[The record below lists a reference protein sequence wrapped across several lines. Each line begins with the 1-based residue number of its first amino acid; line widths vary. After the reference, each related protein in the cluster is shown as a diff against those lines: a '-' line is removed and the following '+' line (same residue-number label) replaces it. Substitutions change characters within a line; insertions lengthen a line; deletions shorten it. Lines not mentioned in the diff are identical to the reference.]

1 MDIVFLRGLRVEAVI
16 GVWEWE
22 QRIRQIVNLDLEMQ
36 TDVRRAA
43 ATDSLDSALNY
54 KDIAKRVI
62 AFVADSRF
70 ELVESLAEAVARI
83 VVVEFGVPWVRVSV
97 SKPGAIEGSRDVG
110 VVIERASADYD

>member
-1 MDIVFLRGLRVEAVI
+1 MDIVFLRGLRVDAVI

-22 QRIRQIVNLDLEMQ
+22 QRIRQVVSLDLEMQ

-43 ATDSLDSALNY
+43 ATDSLESALNY
-54 KDIAKRVI
+54 KEIAKRII

-83 VVVEFGVPWVRVSV
+83 VVVEFAVPWVRISV

-110 VVIERASADYD
+110 VVIERTSADYD

>member
-22 QRIRQIVNLDLEMQ
+22 QHIRQVVSLDLEMQ

-54 KDIAKRVI
+54 KAIAKRVI

-83 VVVEFGVPWVRVSV
+83 VVAEFAVPWIRVSV

-110 VVIERASADYD
+110 VVIERTSADYE